1 MSDIN
6 FIRGTFI
13 QLEATTTIHLG
24 RLERNISKG
33 DVIEF
38 DGTNIKYNG
47 QEVAMPELKSGVKRG
62 WLKVIVPVA
71 SQPVLIDQALE
82 AKKQASVASKPKMEV
97 QKVYDEEREVTSSL
111 KKTEQ
116 AQPKKF
122 PVQVD
127 KREDDLRPVAKVES
141 KSGASVAGHDETGVI
156 MTEAGINLKT
166 ASKGKKM
173 VLNDASSIDAELN
186 KLENMT
192 FQKNKFAVKKDE
204 DAIVLKDE
212 PAFNAKDVELALADS
227 SVEDVKTV
235 EALDSKPVTG
245 AVEVGAPEG
254 EFVWDKTL
262 HWQGRAKLAVEKYK
276 DQPELLEKV
285 KAVESKGVIDLIN
298 KLMGVEAPKEE
309 EIEVALTDE
318 EVNS

>member
-24 RLERNISKG
+24 RLERNIAKG

-62 WLKVIVPVA
+62 WLKVLVPVA
-71 SQPVLIDQALE
+71 TQPVLIDQALE
-82 AKKQASVASKPKMEV
+82 AKKQASMASKPKMEV
-97 QKVYDEEREVTSSL
+97 QKVYDEEREVNSSL

-116 AQPKKF
+116 APPKKF

-127 KREDDLRPVAKVES
+127 RREDDLRPVSKVDS
-141 KSGASVAGHDETGVI
+141 KSGATVAGHDETGVI
-156 MTEAGINLKT
+156 MSEGGINLKT

-173 VLNDASSIDAELN
+173 VLNDASSIDAEMN

-192 FQKNKFAVKKDE
+192 FQKNKFAVKRDE
-204 DAIVLKDE
+204 DAIVMKQE
-212 PAFNAKDVELALADS
+212 PAKEVELTVVDS
-227 SVEDVKTV
+227 TQEDVQTV
-235 EALDSKPVTG
+235 EALDTKPVTG

-276 DQPELLEKV
+276 EQPEMLEKV
-285 KAVESKGVIDLIN
+285 KALESKGVIDLIN

-309 EIEVALTDE
+309 EMEVALTDE
-318 EVNS
+318 EVNN

>member
-97 QKVYDEEREVTSSL
+97 QKVYDEEREVNSSL

-116 AQPKKF
+116 VQPKKF

-127 KREDDLRPVAKVES
+127 KREDDLRPVAKVDS

-309 EIEVALTDE
+309 EIEIALTDE